1 VRTSR
6 IEIGWAR
13 TGATIL
19 ALGLAL
25 AAGPARA
32 EDPAFPPVYVTVAGH
47 LEDNPAYASSN
58 LYPVYRSNLLA
69 FADFMVQTGIVCN
82 LQVDYEFF
90 EGTRRWET
98 DDMRAET
105 GGLPLF
111 DYLTA
116 HCGFEIDA
124 HQEGGTE
131 EGLDNY
137 ADVHYVGGLV
147 CTAITET
154 VGGLVWNDPAQFA
167 QLATGENGWL
177 FPAFEWFPE
186 ILTLAVGRAH
196 HYGDFAFDDAA
207 SGVWRPA
214 GANSNFW
221 THNPAERMVYVGPGE
236 NSNWGQNTVYLT
248 TPAFV
253 RHLVDEL
260 QAGNLPTN
268 RMFTASLAIPQGVIL
283 TPAQHVLLAD
293 LLDPIA
299 PYVASG
305 LVRYVTYTEAVA
317 IWQADFAEE
326 PNVYHRSNLPV
337 WASTAFAPDEVTL
350 SWKSLTGRLYSLQS
364 STNLI
369 DGDWTNSPAF
379 DSIPGGDSIL
389 AVTNSFPDEASGF
402 YRIHSIPDG
411 GAE

>member
-1 VRTSR
+1 MSIATAPL
-6 IEIGWAR
+6 WAEE
-13 TGATIL
+13 TQSTPL
-19 ALGLAL
+19 
-25 AAGPARA
+25 
-32 EDPAFPPVYVTVAGH
+32 VYVTVAGH
-47 LEDNPAYASSN
+47 LEDVPAYASSN
-58 LYPVYRSNLLA
+58 LYPVYRSNLLV
-69 FADFMVQTGIVCN
+69 FADFMVRTGIVCN

-137 ADVHYVGGLV
+137 ADVRFLGGVV

-154 VGGLVWNDPAQFA
+154 VGGHIWNDPAQFA
-167 QLATGENGWL
+167 QLATGENGWQH
-177 FPAFEWFPE
+177 PAFEWFPE

-196 HYGDFAFDDAA
+196 HYGDFAFDDVA

-221 THNPAERMVYVGPGE
+221 THNPAERMIYVGPGE
-236 NSNWGQNTVYLT
+236 TSNWGDNNVFLT

-253 RHLVDEL
+253 RHLVEEL

-268 RMFTASLAIPQGVIL
+268 QMFTASLPIPQGVVL
-283 TPAQHVLLAD
+283 NPAQHVLLAN
-293 LLDPIA
+293 LLDPMA

-305 LVRYVTYTEAVA
+305 LVQYVTYTEAVD
-317 IWQADFAEE
+317 IWKTNFSEK
-326 PNVYHRSNLPV
+326 PNIYHRPNLPV
-337 WASTAFAPDEVTL
+337 WVSTDFAPDEVTL
-350 SWKSLTGRLYSLQS
+350 NWKGLAGRLYSLQS
-364 STNLI
+364 TTNLV
-369 DGDWTNSPAF
+369 DGEWIHSPDF
-379 DSIPGGDSIL
+379 DSVPGGHAIL
-389 AVTNSFPDEASGF
+389 QVTNEFQPSGQRF
-402 YRIHSIPDG
+402 FRIHSIP
-411 GAE
+411 E

>member
-1 VRTSR
+1 MLHPMNWIKV
-6 IEIGWAR
+6 IILF
-13 TGATIL
+13 TGGAE
-19 ALGLAL
+19 ALVSTHL
-25 AAGPARA
+25 ARA
-32 EDPAFPPVYVTVAGH
+32 DDPVSFPPVYVTVAGH

-69 FADFMVQTGIVCN
+69 FAGFMVRTGIVCN

-137 ADVHYVGGLV
+137 ADVRFLGGLV

-154 VGGLVWNDPAQFA
+154 VGGHIWNDPAQFA
-167 QLATGENGWL
+167 QLAMGENGWL

-186 ILTLAVGRAH
+186 VLTLAVGRAH
-196 HYGDFAFDDAA
+196 HYGDFAFDDVA

-221 THNPAERMVYVGPGE
+221 THSPAERMIYVGPGE
-236 NSNWGQNTVYLT
+236 TSNWGGNTVYLS

-253 RHLVDEL
+253 RHLVEEL

-268 RMFTASLAIPQGVIL
+268 QMFTASLPIPQGIIL
-283 TPAQHVLLAD
+283 NPTQHIVLAG
-293 LLDPIA
+293 LLDQIS
-299 PYVASG
+299 PYAASG
-305 LVRYVTYTEAVA
+305 LVHYVTYAEAVD
-317 IWQADFAEE
+317 IWKTDFAEE
-326 PNVYHRSNLPV
+326 PNIFHRTTLPV
-337 WASTAFAPDEVTL
+337 WVSTTFASNRVNFA
-350 SWKSLTGRLYSLQS
+350 WKGLAGRLYSLQS
-364 STNLI
+364 TTNLVT
-369 DGDWTNSPAF
+369 GDWTTSPAF
-379 DSIPGGDSIL
+379 DSVPGGHSIL
-389 AVTNSFPDEASGF
+389 GATNAFDTEAKEF
-402 YRIHSIPDG
+402 LRIQARP
-411 GAE
+411 E